1 MNVRGKANS
10 SRVRNFLI
18 VLNEFT
24 RIFNLN
30 KVSVCFVTSA
40 GRSKHL
46 SQTSDLRITG
56 IPLEGW
62 AIISSCAI
70 SDLQNN
76 GANFIRVHSSSH
88 KNSSNTFPRAKLFR
102 GDLNTKKISTIA
114 CIKYFRD
121 TQNVTP
127 QP

>member
-30 KVSVCFVTSA
+30 KVYVCFVTSA

-56 IPLEGW
+56 IPLEG
-62 AIISSCAI
+62 
-70 SDLQNN
+70 
-76 GANFIRVHSSSH
+76 
-88 KNSSNTFPRAKLFR
+88 
-102 GDLNTKKISTIA
+102 
-114 CIKYFRD
+114 
-121 TQNVTP
+121 
-127 QP
+127 